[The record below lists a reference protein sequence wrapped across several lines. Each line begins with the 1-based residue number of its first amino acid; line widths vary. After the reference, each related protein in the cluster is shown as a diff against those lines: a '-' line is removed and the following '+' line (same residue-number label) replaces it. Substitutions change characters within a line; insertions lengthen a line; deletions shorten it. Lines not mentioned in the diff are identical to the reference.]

1 MSINILLISPYNIN
15 SFGGVQNQIESIKSY
30 LNNKTQYDCKVA
42 GPNSSDFDIG
52 NTINVPF
59 NGSVS
64 PVCLFPNK
72 QVLKNAIRWSD
83 VIHVHEPF
91 VPLTF
96 WKMPKHKNYIF
107 THHASLSLFICF
119 LLKIL
124 YFFIGR
130 KGLSTHVSDLAKNN
144 ALALS
149 SSTNLIPNMFSL
161 NKDVKFEQ
169 NKHILF
175 IGRDEKRKNLSL
187 YKKYVKNYYDS
198 SYKYSAITNKTI
210 DNNFI
215 NTFINPSDSKKNK
228 ILQESDI
235 YVALNTHGESF
246 GITLIEAINAGNI
259 VISSDLKAFKSLLGH
274 TGLYF
279 QNNSL
284 KSLNHL
290 IEKIKISNIPN
301 IWEEQNKQ
309 IQKYDIKKNMDKF
322 ISLYL
327 SF

>member
-130 KGLSTHVSDLAKNN
+130 KGLSTHVSELAKNN

-161 NKDVKFEQ
+161 NKDVKF
-169 NKHILF
+169 
-175 IGRDEKRKNLSL
+175 
-187 YKKYVKNYYDS
+187 
-198 SYKYSAITNKTI
+198 
-210 DNNFI
+210 
-215 NTFINPSDSKKNK
+215 
-228 ILQESDI
+228 
-235 YVALNTHGESF
+235 
-246 GITLIEAINAGNI
+246 
-259 VISSDLKAFKSLLGH
+259 
-274 TGLYF
+274 
-279 QNNSL
+279 
-284 KSLNHL
+284 
-290 IEKIKISNIPN
+290 
-301 IWEEQNKQ
+301 
-309 IQKYDIKKNMDKF
+309 
-322 ISLYL
+322 
-327 SF
+327 